1 MSPVQVKI
9 NIFICQPT
17 PPTTHALNNIM
28 LYCHQASNSSTS
40 DISFVA
46 ISVPAAWVHHAD
58 SLTATLQLRS
68 IYMKMS
74 PHVSFI
80 SPKVCTAIKPQFNFI
95 YNALS
100 PLSSVVSPI
109 CSMTSPCQ
117 LFTETLQKLHSP
129 ITMKMPPENID
140 ILNLLMNEIMKNAT
154 VAPSAEPPRII

>member
-40 DISFVA
+40 DISCVA

-68 IYMKMS
+68 INMKMS

-109 CSMTSPCQ
+109 CSRTSKDNLKSTCCCRKSTDSCWSRIVNDYLAP
-117 LFTETLQKLHSP
+117 LSP
-129 ITMKMPPENID
+129 IFI
-140 ILNLLMNEIMKNAT
+140 
-154 VAPSAEPPRII
+154 